1 LLDSMRITH
10 RSVEKTEEVSA
21 AISNAVKS
29 MNSMQAPV
37 AILFSGEILF

>member
-1 LLDSMRITH
+1 MRITH
-10 RSVEKTEEVSA
+10 RSVERTENVFA

-37 AILFSGEILF
+37 AILFAGEILF